1 MVLVK
6 EISRP
11 SLIQSSE
18 IRCKEV
24 ILSNIIVTPSYR
36 DHRGIGLIQ
45 LNRPNVLNALNTE
58 TLVDIVE
65 TLESWSD
72 IRAVII
78 TGSDK
83 AFSAG
88 ADIKKMAEASA
99 MDQLLDQ
106 REKLWKR
113 FSMIRYPIIA
123 AVNGFCLGGGHELAM
138 SCDLIIAGDKAKFG
152 QPEINIGTVPGAGGT
167 QRFTKAMG
175 KSKAMYYA
183 LTGEMINAAEAREL
197 GLVAKVVPAST
208 LMQETFVVA
217 KRIASKSPVASSLIK
232 ESINQSF
239 EMSLSQGLMLERRN
253 FYLTFASDDQK
264 EGMNAFLE
272 KRTPDYKG
280 N

>member
-1 MVLVK
+1 M
-6 EISRP
+6 
-11 SLIQSSE
+11 
-18 IRCKEV
+18 
-24 ILSNIIVTPSYR
+24 SNIIATAAYR
-36 DHRGIGLIQ
+36 DVKGIGLIQ
-45 LNRPNVLNALNTE
+45 LNRPKALNALNTE
-58 TLVDIVE
+58 TLQEIVE
-65 TLESWSD
+65 TLESWD
-72 IRAVII
+72 DMNVVII
-78 TGSDK
+78 TGNDK

-88 ADIKKMAEASA
+88 ADIKSMAAA
-99 MDQLLDQ
+99 TPMDQFLDQ

-113 FSMIRYPIIA
+113 FNLIKFPIIA

-138 SCDLIIAGDKAKFG
+138 SCDITIAGDKAKFG

-183 LTGEMINAAEAREL
+183 LTGEMFTAEDAFKL
-197 GLVAKVVPAST
+197 NLVAKVVPSST
-208 LMQETFVVA
+208 LLQETFVIA
-217 KRIASKSPVASSLIK
+217 KRIAEKSPVASSLIK

-253 FYLTFASDDQK
+253 FYLTFASADQK

-272 KRTPDYKG
+272 KRSPEYKG

>member
-1 MVLVK
+1 M
-6 EISRP
+6 
-11 SLIQSSE
+11 
-18 IRCKEV
+18 
-24 ILSNIIVTPSYR
+24 SNIIVTPSYR